1 MTLKQ
6 LQNELLALYTQEK
19 AQMIQLLVS
28 SLSDTWVGIEKTPG
42 VMGGDASTH
51 ENEIKAAL
59 QRQEAVYS

>member
-1 MTLKQ
+1 MTLEQ
-6 LQNELLALYTQEK
+6 LQSELLALSPQEK

-28 SLSDTWVGIEKTPG
+28 SLSDTWVGIEKTTG

-59 QRQEAVYS
+59 QRQEAAYS